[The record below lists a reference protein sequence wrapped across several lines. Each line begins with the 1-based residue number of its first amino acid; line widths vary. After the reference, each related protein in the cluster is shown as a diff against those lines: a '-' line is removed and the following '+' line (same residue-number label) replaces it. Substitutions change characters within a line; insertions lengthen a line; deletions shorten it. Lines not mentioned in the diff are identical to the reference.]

1 MGPFLVEEKPGFI
14 QSDTEEAMFELFS
27 QAHPDIKIKLSQYK
41 EELPWNMMR
50 GRQDSTWSKTTTVVN
65 SFAANHWYGHWLDI
79 LPLVMVRMT
88 YAYSLDH

>member
-1 MGPFLVEEKPGFI
+1 MTNEV
-14 QSDTEEAMFELFS
+14 DEAVRVRCHARS
-27 QAHPDIKIKLSQYK
+27 PVSAHLCIAPQQLALATGQDAGVTRSGLGCQ
-41 EELPWNMMR
+41 
-50 GRQDSTWSKTTTVVN
+50 RQDSTWSKTTTVVN